1 MKRKIG
7 DIRRIEDPVK
17 RRATFIAIL
26 SREMTLRGERAPV
39 VVGGEAVELYTQGS
53 YTTGDIDIKS
63 PHAATVSILKEWGFS
78 KKGRTWFNK
87 ELDIYVD
94 WVGASLEEGEEAESR
109 VTTIKVA
116 RGLEIRVISIEDLVI
131 DRLNAAKWWGDVDSL
146 MWARVLLNVKKRSKG
161 KIDRAY
167 LKKRAREEAVADFLA
182 KALSSNRSGR
192 KR

>member
-1 MKRKIG
+1 VKRKVG

-26 SREMTLRGERAPV
+26 SREMTLRGERVPV

-63 PHAATVSILKEWGFS
+63 PHAATVSILKGWGFS

-94 WVGASLEEGEEAESR
+94 WVGSSLEEGEEAESR

-167 LKKRAREEAVADFLA
+167 LKKRAREETVADFLA
-182 KALSSNRSGR
+182 KALRSNRSGR

>member
-1 MKRKIG
+1 MKRKLG
-7 DIRRIEDPVK
+7 EIRRIEDPVK

-26 SREMTLRGERAPV
+26 SREMTLRGERTPV

-63 PHAATVSILKEWGFS
+63 PRAATVFILKEWGFS
-78 KKGRTWFNK
+78 KKGRTWFNR

-94 WVGASLEEGEEAESR
+94 WVGASLEEGEEAENR

-116 RGLEIRVISIEDLVI
+116 KGLEIRVISIEDLVI

-146 MWARVLLNVKKRSKG
+146 MWAKVLLGVKKRSRG

-167 LKKRAREEAVADFLA
+167 LQKRAKEEAVADFLA
-182 KALSSNRSGR
+182 KALSSNRLGR